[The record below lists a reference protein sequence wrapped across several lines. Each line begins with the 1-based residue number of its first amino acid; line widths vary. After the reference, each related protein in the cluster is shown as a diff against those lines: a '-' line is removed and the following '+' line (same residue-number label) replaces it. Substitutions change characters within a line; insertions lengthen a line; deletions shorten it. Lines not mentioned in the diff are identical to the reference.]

1 MNGALERRPGG
12 KDVHLQRMC
21 PVCDHDIGVLIH
33 QQRFA
38 ILNQHPLANGYEVV
52 SCARCGM
59 GFADTSA
66 AQAEYDRFYA
76 EESKYADPK
85 TSTGS
90 GCSMRDLVRLRETA
104 KCIGGFISDHSGLI
118 VDIGCAGG
126 GLLQELKKL
135 GFRNLK
141 GIDPSAG
148 CVRDAK
154 QLTGLE
160 ILQGSFFSLGRFKER
175 ASGIILSHVLE
186 HVRDFQEVFKAADQY
201 LKEGGWLYIEVPDA
215 SRYAECLAAPYQDFN
230 TEHIN
235 HFTLLSLNNLLGL
248 RGYKILES
256 GRKTLEVS
264 PLVNYPAVYCFARKH
279 LKNHDIV
286 PDKNL
291 NAHLQ
296 DYVSKSEE
304 LMALLRTSLSKTFE
318 QFPKVLIWG
327 TGQLTLKLLLEPVFQ
342 KIEIV
347 AFVDSSPVQRGRSIM
362 GKLILSPDQLDNYP
376 FPILISSLVNEDSI
390 LETIRSLRLSHP
402 VYTLKGGHSGGS
414 L

>member
-1 MNGALERRPGG
+1 MNASPKRWPCG
-12 KDVHLQRMC
+12 KNVHLQRTC
-21 PVCDHDIGVLIH
+21 PVCAHDFGVLIH

-38 ILNQHPLANGYEVV
+38 NLNQHPLANGYNVV
-52 SCARCGM
+52 SCVRCGM

-66 AQAEYDRFYA
+66 TQAQYDRFYA

-90 GCSMRDLVRLRETA
+90 GYSARDLARLRETA
-104 KCIGGFISDHSGLI
+104 QCIEGLASDHDGLI
-118 VDIGCAGG
+118 IDIGCAGG

-141 GIDPSAG
+141 GVDPSER
-148 CVRDAK
+148 CVRDAR

-160 ILQGSFFSLGRFKER
+160 ILQGSFSALGKYEES

-186 HVRDFQEVFKAADQY
+186 HVRDFGEVFKAANQY
-201 LKEGGWLYIEVPDA
+201 LKEGGWLYVEVPDA

-235 HFTLLSLNNLLGL
+235 HFTLPSLRNLLGL
-248 RGYKILES
+248 RGYEIVES
-256 GRKTLEVS
+256 GQKTFEVGPS
-264 PLVNYPAVYCFARKH
+264 VNYPAVYCFARKH
-279 LKNHDIV
+279 PQEYKIV

-291 NAHLQ
+291 KTQLQ
-296 DYVSKSEE
+296 NYVSKSEE
-304 LMALLRTSLSKTFE
+304 MMVLLRKSLSKTFAKIS
-318 QFPKVLIWG
+318 KVLIWG

-342 KIEIV
+342 KAKIV
-347 AFVDSSPVQRGRSIM
+347 AFVDSSSVQRGRTIM
-362 GKLILSPDQLDNYP
+362 GKPVLSPEQLDNYP
-376 FPILISSLVNEDSI
+376 VPILISSLVNEDSI
-390 LETIRSLRLSHP
+390 METIRTLRLSHP
-402 VYTLKGGHSGGS
+402 VYTLKGGHSKGA